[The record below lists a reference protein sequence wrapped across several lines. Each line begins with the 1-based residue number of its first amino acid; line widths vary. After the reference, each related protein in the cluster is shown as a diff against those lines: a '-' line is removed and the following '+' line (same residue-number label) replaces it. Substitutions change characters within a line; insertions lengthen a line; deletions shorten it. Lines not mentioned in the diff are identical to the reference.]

1 MNVALH
7 TRFWLKH
14 LLHYKLHWLLSVS
27 CNCSLEHSNCHSVPG
42 RGPEL
47 AAEPGPPPT
56 SLIPPGPHS
65 PEKNLCTSSVEQDQG
80 SPRTFTT
87 YPSLLSELS
96 ITLGVRLCSVSAS
109 VVARKTKTG
118 PLRCCSAR
126 PPPAPP
132 QSARRPPWPVSRPS
146 LILLCLGRCRLTHS
160 APLPPPARAL
170 PLPRTH
176 TWWGSALVL
185 GLRA

>member
-1 MNVALH
+1 MNMVLH
-7 TRFWLKH
+7 PRLWLKH
-14 LLHYKLHWLLSVS
+14 LLHYKLHWLLNAS
-27 CNCSLEHSNCHSVPG
+27 CNCSLQHSYCHSVPG
-42 RGPEL
+42 RDPKL
-47 AAEPGPPPT
+47 TAVPDSSPT
-56 SLIPPGPHS
+56 PLIPPQPYL

-80 SPRTFTT
+80 RPRTFTT
-87 YPSLLSELS
+87 YPSLLSVFS

-109 VVARKTKTG
+109 VVAGKTRTG
-118 PLRCCSAR
+118 PLRCCPAR

-132 QSARRPPWPVSRPS
+132 QSARRPPWPVPRPS
-146 LILLCLGRCRLTHS
+146 LILLCLDRCRLTHT

-170 PLPRTH
+170 SLPRTH